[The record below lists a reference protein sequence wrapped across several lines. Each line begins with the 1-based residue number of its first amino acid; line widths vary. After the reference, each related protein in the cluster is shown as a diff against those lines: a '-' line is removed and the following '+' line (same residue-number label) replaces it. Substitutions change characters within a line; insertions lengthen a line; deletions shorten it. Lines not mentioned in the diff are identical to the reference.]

1 MRETTNQDCPLCSA
15 SANYYK
21 VDYGRLKY
29 FHCSECTYYQ
39 ISDQA
44 EANLA
49 NAPAD
54 WKESLSKRAQDTPE
68 NHLMVLSMASKAGSN
83 KELLCP
89 YLPKSE
95 CQL

>member
-1 MRETTNQDCPLCSA
+1 MTKTTIQDCPLCSGGA
-15 SANYYK
+15 KYYK

-29 FHCSECTYYQ
+29 FHCPKCTYYQ

-44 EANLA
+44 EANLE
-49 NAPAD
+49 NAPED
-54 WKESLSKRAQDTPE
+54 WKRSLSKRAQDTPE
-68 NHLMVLSMASKAGSN
+68 THLMVLSMGSKSGST

-89 YLPKSE
+89 YVPKSE